1 MPDHPCVAAREAAT
15 DVLKETGATRWLR
28 VGVNDRVD
36 YEHRQA
42 TRGRP
47 DTVYRR
53 IEHHRFT
60 LGFATDAATDAAAV
74 AFDAA
79 NDGCFPFITNEQAFA
94 AELLRIYKA
103 QPSLERRHA
112 TYKGVIEAAPLSLK
126 SDTRI
131 DALGLCLYSAL
142 FVHAPVERELRR
154 AMFDNDVK
162 GLPLYYEDR
171 ACKALTAARV
181 FEILHPLAVTTVSHA
196 GEVLSVV
203 APTLDPLQGQILD
216 LLGVPHTAYQPTN
229 RSHTNS

>member
-28 VGVNDRVD
+28 VEVNHRVD

-47 DTVYRR
+47 GKETVYRR
-53 IEHHRFT
+53 VEHHRFT
-60 LGFATDAATDAAAV
+60 LGFATDAAAV

-79 NDGCFPFITNEQAFA
+79 SDGCFPFITNEQAFA
-94 AELLRIYKA
+94 AELLRNYKA

-131 DALGLCLYSAL
+131 DAHGFCLYSAL
-142 FVHAPVERELRR
+142 LVHAPVERELRR

-216 LLGVPHTAYQPTN
+216 LLGVPNSAYQPTN